1 MRTKRNKLIIILLIF
16 FPLYSF
22 ADEEEIGKIE
32 NIIGSADIIINNS
45 RIELAKDTPVH
56 PSDTII
62 TKDKTLV
69 KILFFDGA
77 DIILYENTQIKIKE
91 YKFKIDAEK
100 KNLKGVFEEIKGKIR
115 FFVKP
120 AKNTENDVKYKTN
133 NAVMGIRGTG
143 GVIVAQG
150 SQKTQLLVTSG
161 KVDFSNPAAPD
172 KIVQVKENQWGEMR
186 GEKPPA
192 PPKPATPEL
201 IKSLAIDLPEGFE
214 ITKSGEDEKENNKE
228 EDKKLNN
235 SNPTAPLPPAASP
248 TGVEGDDDDESDKE
262 KTSSDSN
269 NTNKN
274 EENEVFRM
282 GPTVSV
288 GMYQYLSVG
297 IEMRILKFLGLSVNI
312 GGAPGKMNLKDF
324 PNIGNKINNNNQPEI
339 NNIKA
344 SFFHVEARA
353 VIYPFS
359 GRFFIGSAFGLRKLD
374 VQADTCIYVTVS
386 SQNVC
391 VPANGGVKINTTYAT
406 PQFGWL
412 FVWDSGFSIG
422 TELGA
427 QIPLSMSSNNFYS
440 NVNTSNPSAYTQAT
454 SSGNYQNF
462 QNILQ
467 NSLPEYFNHQV
478 LPFWNILKIGWLF

>member
-1 MRTKRNKLIIILLIF
+1 ML

-32 NIIGSADIIINNS
+32 NIIGSAEIIVNNS
-45 RIELAKDTPVH
+45 RIELEKDTTIH
-56 PSDTII
+56 SSDTII
-62 TKDKTLV
+62 TKDKTFV

-100 KNLKGVFEEIKGKIR
+100 KNLKGVFEDIKGKIR

-192 PPKPATPEL
+192 PPKPATPEI
-201 IKSLAIDLPEGFE
+201 IKNLAIDIPEGFE
-214 ITKSGEDEKENNKE
+214 LTKSGEDDKENKKE

-235 SNPTAPLPPAASP
+235 SNPTGPLPPVESP
-248 TGVEGDDDDESDKE
+248 TGAADDDEEDSNKE
-262 KTSSDSN
+262 DSNSDSDN
-269 NTNKN
+269 NNSNKN
-274 EENEVFRM
+274 EVDEIFRI
-282 GPTVSV
+282 GPTVSI
-288 GMYQYLSVG
+288 GLYQYLSIG

-353 VIYPFS
+353 VIYPFKGS
-359 GRFFIGSAFGLRKLD
+359 FFIGSAFGMRKLD

-386 SQNVC
+386 SQSVC
-391 VPANGGVKINTTYAT
+391 VPANGGIKINTTYAT

-427 QIPLSMSSNNFYS
+427 QIPLSMSSNNYYTNLNNSNQTAYS
-440 NVNTSNPSAYTQAT
+440 QAI
-454 SSGNYQNF
+454 SSGNYQDF
-462 QNILQ
+462 QNTLQ
-467 NSLPEYFNHQV
+467 TRLPDYFNHQV